1 MIQKVGQNLS
11 PKSNKSDI
19 DDRSADESHITLRG
33 ERDVICLRN
42 PTEDKRAFRADQRG
56 RGGVVLHVKCLRRNI
71 KIYCAESAKDSTR

>member
-1 MIQKVGQNLS
+1 MN
-11 PKSNKSDI
+11 
-19 DDRSADESHITLRG
+19 HIELRG